1 MGYTSVD
8 QQLAAQFGSYIL
20 PGRISDPQRGLEEAR
35 QIESLGL
42 GSAWLSERYALKEPA
57 VACGA
62 ITQLTSNIDIVGTF
76 YCHMRH
82 PVVTASVANMIHALS
97 GERFG
102 LLLAKAIKP
111 FFDALGM
118 PAITFKMQEE
128 FIDLMRRLWSGERIN
143 YKGVLG
149 DFPKMQL
156 TDYYQ
161 GSLPPIYVTA
171 IGPKSLAFAGK
182 HADGV
187 LLHPLLTC
195 AAVKRS
201 VAIVR
206 EAAESAGRNA
216 ASVKIWANVVASPD
230 LPPAQEAAVVGG
242 RAITYLQAPALGD
255 VIVEANGWDKTYLDN
270 IRNHPLMAELGKT
283 TADQGLAKEQLVQLA
298 KEIPSEWL
306 LEGNALGSAQQC
318 AGRLLDYID
327 SGADAILLHG
337 SAPTEMTPMV
347 AALRQGIAAKFNNK
361 GQNL

>member
-1 MGYTSVD
+1 MQYTSVD

-20 PGRISDPQRGLEEAR
+20 PGRITDPQRGLDEAKQLEE
-35 QIESLGL
+35 LGL

-62 ITQLTSNIDIVGTF
+62 ITQLTSKIDIVGTF

-82 PVVTASVANMIHALS
+82 PVVTASIANMLHALS

-102 LLLAKAIKP
+102 MLLAKAIKP

-118 PAITFKMQEE
+118 GPITFKMQSD
-128 FIDLMRRLWSGERIN
+128 FIDIMHRLWRGETVN
-143 YKGVLG
+143 YKGILG
-149 DFPKMQL
+149 EFPKMRL

-161 GSLPPIYVTA
+161 GSAPPIYLTA
-171 IGPKSLAFAGK
+171 IGPKSLAFAGQ

-195 AAVKRS
+195 EAVKRS

-206 EAAESAGRNA
+206 EAAERAGRRA
-216 ASVKIWANVVASPD
+216 DTVKIWANVVASPD
-230 LPPAQEAAVVGG
+230 LPLEQEAAVVGG

-270 IRNHPLMAELGKT
+270 IRNHPLMASLGKT
-283 TADQGLAKEQLVQLA
+283 TADQGLAKEQLIELA
-298 KEIPSEWL
+298 QEIPNEWL
-306 LEGNALGSAQQC
+306 VEGNALGTSKQC
-318 AGRLLDYID
+318 AGRLMDYIA

-337 SAPTEMTPMV
+337 SAPSEMVLMV
-347 AALRQGIAAKFNNK
+347 AALRNEIAGAFKK
-361 GQNL
+361 

>member
-1 MGYTSVD
+1 MQYDSVD
-8 QQLAAQFGSYIL
+8 QQLAAKFGSYIL
-20 PGRISDPQRGLEEAR
+20 PGRISDPQRGLEEAQ
-35 QIESLGL
+35 QIERLGL

-62 ITQLTSNIDIVGTF
+62 LTQLTSKIDIVGTF

-82 PVVTASVANMIHALS
+82 PVVTASTANMLHALS

-118 PAITFKMQEE
+118 TPITFKMQAD
-128 FIDLMRRLWSGERIN
+128 FIDIMRRLWRGELVS
-143 YKGVLG
+143 YKGVMG

-161 GSLPPIYVTA
+161 GNLPPIYVTA
-171 IGPKSLAFAGK
+171 IGPKSLAFAGE

-195 AAVKRS
+195 AAIKRS

-206 EAAESAGRNA
+206 EAAESAGRRA
-216 ASVKIWANVVASPD
+216 DSVKIWANVVASPD
-230 LPPAQEAAVVGG
+230 LPVEQEAAVVGG

-255 VIVEANGWDKTYLDN
+255 AIVEANGWDRRYLEK
-270 IRNHPLMAELGKT
+270 IRNHTLMADLGKV
-283 TADQGLAKEQLVQLA
+283 TADQGLAKNQLVELA

-306 LEGNALGSAQQC
+306 VEGNALGSSAQC
-318 AGRLLDYID
+318 ATRLMEYIA

-337 SAPTEMTPMV
+337 SSPSEMTPMV
-347 AALRQGIAAKFNNK
+347 AALRCEIAAQLK
-361 GQNL
+361 Q